1 MHLVMIGDIGPVDNM
16 IHIGDEAMF
25 DEAARQLRRRGVE
38 RITAISSNPAD
49 TVDRYGVS
57 AVLRLSRGGS
67 AEELSALIADSD
79 GVLVTGGGNISS
91 VWPSHIVE
99 RAGLARMAE
108 EHGRPFVLSGQ
119 TIGPV
124 LSPADRE
131 TVAWMLRSATL
142 VGTREAASASLVARL
157 GVDAERTRQTADDAS
172 FLIDGRETSSPPL
185 AEPYALV
192 TIARH
197 VGDADPELAAAA
209 YARLL
214 DTAVEQTGLE
224 LVFHAH
230 FASMHGAE
238 TNAGDVRGDS
248 AVHAAIA
255 ARLRTSRFRVAPT
268 TDVPSSARLARDADL
283 VISSRYHPAVFAG
296 PGGVPTI
303 GIPVDEYTEVKL
315 RGALGSFGQGADG
328 HGALLSL
335 SNLLQ
340 AGGGDTVKNV
350 WGAREQTHE
359 RGIRLADE
367 SRPISEAW
375 WDRVRAAF

>member
-1 MHLVMIGDIGPVDNM
+1 MHLVMIGDVGPVNDM

-25 DEAARQLRRRGVE
+25 DEAVRQLRLRGVD

-49 TVDRYGVS
+49 TTERYGIS
-57 AVLRLSRGGS
+57 AVLPLGRGGS
-67 AEELSALIADSD
+67 VADLSDLIADAD

-99 RAGLARMAE
+99 RVGLARLAA

-131 TVAWMLRSATL
+131 SVAWMLRSAAL
-142 VGTREAASASLVARL
+142 VGTREGASAALVASM
-157 GVDAERTRQTADDAS
+157 GVSADRTRQNVDDAS
-172 FLIDGRETSSPPL
+172 FLIDGRELSSPL
-185 AEPYALV
+185 AAEPYALV

-197 VGDADPELAAAA
+197 VGDADPELATNA
-209 YARLL
+209 YAELL
-214 DTAVEQTGLE
+214 NSVVEQTGLE

-230 FASMHGAE
+230 FAAMSSARGSGE
-238 TNAGDVRGDS
+238 VRGDS

-255 ARLRTSRFRVAPT
+255 ERLSTSRWRVAPT
-268 TDVPSSARLARDADL
+268 TDVPSSARLARGADL
-283 VISSRYHPAVFAG
+283 VVSSRYHPAVFAG

-303 GIPVDEYTEVKL
+303 GIPVDDYTNIKL
-315 RGALGSFGQGADG
+315 RGALGTFGQTGILPLS
-328 HGALLSL
+328 ALM
-335 SNLLQ
+335 
-340 AGGGDTVKNV
+340 AGGSAQIVRDV
-350 WGAREQTHE
+350 WGARDGTCE
-359 RGIRLADE
+359 RGIRLAAE
-367 SRPISEAW
+367 ARPVTDAW